1 MVKMQKEVS
10 WRLFVEEVLKGVIG
24 VVLDKIVVTTENATA
39 TSWVC
44 HIGGDIVC
52 FGGVAEVAGS
62 VWGPCNYTGAVEIVE
77 GPPIDWWG
85 GFKCI
90 AAGRAGGKTYAVF
103 IREAVADTLTGDPF
117 KSDAERDLCYCAK
130 KRIVPCRVAKTLAAY
145 MHVGILVV
153 DVEEG
158 VGYLSIGYGMRPFHL
173 NHSRFIFGDGVYLNI
188 EGFETLRY
196 MGGLKA
202 AVGAK
207 REIMGPVLE
216 GCAYRVKVR
225 LEPEKLTI
233 SQPLH
238 NATAKAV
245 RVG

>member
-1 MVKMQKEVS
+1 
-10 WRLFVEEVLKGVIG
+10 
-24 VVLDKIVVTTENATA
+24 
-39 TSWVC
+39 
-44 HIGGDIVC
+44 
-52 FGGVAEVAGS
+52 
-62 VWGPCNYTGAVEIVE
+62 VWGPCNYTGAVEIVD
-77 GPPIDWWG
+77 GPPVEWERG
-85 GFKCI
+85 GFVCV
-90 AAGRAGGKTYAVF
+90 AAGRADGKTYAVF
-103 IREAVADTLTGDPF
+103 IREALAGRPTGDPF

-130 KRIVPCRVAKTLAAY
+130 ERIVPCTLAKTLAAY

-158 VGYLSIGYGMRPFHL
+158 VGHLSIGYWVTPFDL
-173 NHSRFIFGDGVYLNI
+173 DHSRFIFGDGVYLNI
-188 EGFETLRY
+188 EGFETLSY

-207 REIMGPVLE
+207 REIMGPLLE

-233 SQPLH
+233 SQPLY
-238 NATAKAV
+238 NATARAV